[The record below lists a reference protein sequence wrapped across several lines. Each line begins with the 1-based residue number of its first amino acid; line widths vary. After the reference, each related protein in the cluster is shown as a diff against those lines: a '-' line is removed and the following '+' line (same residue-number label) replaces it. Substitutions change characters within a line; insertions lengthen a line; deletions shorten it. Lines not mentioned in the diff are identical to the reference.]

1 MGKPTEESNEVEP
14 RREFEEVST
23 EDREKSVDMWE
34 GKESEWGRPIRE
46 SLKDSEDLEDIQR
59 EMSDKSFDRESKDG
73 KESAED
79 WEGEEKLREQKPDF
93 GADELKQPKEEVYE
107 NADELTVSALEADEG
122 SDLSEDQKS
131 EKDFSEERVRD
142 FMKKDK
148 PIDQEKSA
156 EEREESVDKEEK
168 AYRSGSSKYRRG
180 GRLL

>member
-1 MGKPTEESNEVEP
+1 MG
-14 RREFEEVST
+14 REFEEVST

-46 SLKDSEDLEDIQR
+46 SLKDSENLEDIER
-59 EMSDKSFDRESKDG
+59 EMTDKSFDRESKDG

-79 WEGEEKLREQKPDF
+79 WEGEEKLREQKPDS
-93 GADELKQPKEEVYE
+93 GADELEQPKEKEVSE
-107 NADELTVSALEADEG
+107 NADELTVAALEADEG
-122 SDLSEDQKS
+122 SELSEDQKS
-131 EKDFSEERVRD
+131 EKDFSKEERVRD
-142 FMKKDK
+142 FMKKDE

-180 GRLL
+180 SRLL

>member
-1 MGKPTEESNEVEP
+1 
-14 RREFEEVST
+14 
-23 EDREKSVDMWE
+23 
-34 GKESEWGRPIRE
+34 
-46 SLKDSEDLEDIQR
+46 
-59 EMSDKSFDRESKDG
+59 MSDKSFDREFKDE

-79 WEGEEKLREQKPDF
+79 WEGEEKLREQKPDS
-93 GADELKQPKEEVYE
+93 GADELQQPREKEVSE
-107 NADELTVSALEADEG
+107 NADELTVAALEVDEG

-131 EKDFSEERVRD
+131 EKDSSKEERVRD

-148 PIDQEKSA
+148 PIDQEKSS